1 MTGEM
6 TVQITGDEPIAGD
19 VRRRYVAD
27 GLSGRAGL
35 CDGVE
40 AVVAK
45 WRLLPG
51 QVVGCEEP
59 LPRTESDQVHRRFLA
74 GDTGSRGPF
83 LARRRGVVKA
93 VRR

>member
-1 MTGEM
+1 MTGEI
-6 TVQITGDEPIAGD
+6 TVQITGDEPIAAD
-19 VRRRYVAD
+19 VRQRCVAD

-45 WRLLPG
+45 WRLPG